1 MTREAK
7 MEAGAKPARSRH
19 CKEGATFQTHCKIKP
34 ERLPKLAGRG
44 MKRGYPS
51 QETCTETS
59 LRCAGVAQQGN
70 LEQYERA
77 AAKQSHAAYGTD
89 LPFRIYTP
97 FFLCASAHA

>member
-19 CKEGATFQTHCKIKP
+19 CKEGATFQNHCKIKP

-51 QETCTETS
+51 QETYTETKS
-59 LRCAGVAQQGN
+59 EMCRCN
-70 LEQYERA
+70 A
-77 AAKQSHAAYGTD
+77 ARKFGTVRTGCGKAE
-89 LPFRIYTP
+89 PCGIWR
-97 FFLCASAHA
+97 